1 MLGPNNVDLLDV
13 TLLCEDDSKKSISDL
28 QMPPVRTYVGEKDA
42 KYQKLFKM
50 YKRAHPDKL
59 GMDVTDEVIRIWRDT
74 LDRGKVDSV
83 SPIVSLLFS
92 LAKPSTFQGEV
103 K

>member
-1 MLGPNNVDLLDV
+1 
-13 TLLCEDDSKKSISDL
+13 
-28 QMPPVRTYVGEKDA
+28 MPRTYAGENDA

>member
-13 TLLCEDDSKKSISDL
+13 TLLCEDDSKESISDL
-28 QMPPVRTYVGEKDA
+28 QMPRTYVGEKDA
-42 KYQKLFKM
+42 KYQKLFKI

-59 GMDVTDEVIRIWRDT
+59 GMDVTDEVIRIWRDA